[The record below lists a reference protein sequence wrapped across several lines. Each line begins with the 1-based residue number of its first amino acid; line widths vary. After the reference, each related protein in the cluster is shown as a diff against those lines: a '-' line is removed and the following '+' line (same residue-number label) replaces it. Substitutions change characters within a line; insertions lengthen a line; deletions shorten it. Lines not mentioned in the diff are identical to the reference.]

1 MGPITK
7 CMNERP
13 FSIIIAEGAFLYEES
28 RYSIASRWMHEWIY
42 IGMNIRRGV
51 GCGSSGWSMND
62 DDTEQAMSKC
72 TVSHGAIFIIV
83 NRSIELWCWW
93 WMEIR
98 LWIDPYKTCLV
109 VMSITYPHAPE
120 DEIRLGVFIS
130 RRYRS
135 GKGRQW
141 PIRSKHRELILLSIL
156 VMLAGIKLQMSK
168 EFKFLCRMHL

>member
-13 FSIIIAEGAFLYEES
+13 LSIIIAEGAFLYEES

-93 WMEIR
+93 WMELW

-109 VMSITYPHAPE
+109 VMSCWEGNYTPAC
-120 DEIRLGVFIS
+120 S
-130 RRYRS
+130 RRRDSTWSCLYRVGRS
-135 GKGRQW
+135 GKRRQW
-141 PIRSKHRELILLSIL
+141 PIRSKHRELILLSIC
-156 VMLAGIKLQMSK
+156 S
-168 EFKFLCRMHL
+168 LC